1 MMRRR
6 TELEVQ
12 HAHGPL
18 FVRVRV
24 RSFDGDVFVTWHW
37 TWLGWLLQ
45 WLLPEPV
52 VKVTRKRDL
61 VLRSK

>member
-1 MMRRR
+1 MRRH

-12 HAHGPL
+12 QRPGPL
-18 FVRVRV
+18 FVRVWV
-24 RSFDGDVFVTWHW
+24 CSLDGEVSASWHW

-45 WLLPEPV
+45 WFLPRPV

-61 VLRSK
+61 VLSSK

>member
-1 MMRRR
+1 MRRR

-12 HAHGPL
+12 QRPGSL

-24 RSFDGDVFVTWHW
+24 HSLDGEVSASWHW

-45 WLLPEPV
+45 WFLPKPA
-52 VKVTRKRDL
+52 VKVVRKRDL
-61 VLRSK
+61 VLRIK